1 MHDETGNAGTPEAAP
16 RPNTPDVPPPD
27 APNVA
32 MRQALTGVLACC
44 RQLSSAIGDRDSD
57 ALEQISAQAVNL
69 WFSARAACRRLVTE
83 SEHPSP
89 LTQVAIEAIENTYHQ
104 LVALFRRAIEEL
116 RSPRTSRALANLRA
130 QMDVARAD
138 PLYARGSNTPA
149 RREQRDTQ
157 KIKPQK

>member
-1 MHDETGNAGTPEAAP
+1 MRDETGNAGTPESMPPA
-16 RPNTPDVPPPD
+16 NSPDVPPPD
-27 APNVA
+27 APNVV
-32 MRQALTGVLACC
+32 MRQALTGVLAYC
-44 RQLSSAIGDRDSD
+44 RQLSSAIDDQDSD
-57 ALEQISAQAVNL
+57 ALEQISGQAVNL

-89 LTQVAIEAIENTYHQ
+89 LMHVAIEAIENTYHR

-116 RSPRTSRALANLRA
+116 RAPRTSRALANLRT

-138 PLYARGSNTPA
+138 PLLARESNTTA
-149 RREQRDTQ
+149 RRAQRDTQ